1 MKIPHADDFSV
12 PYVRARSSAAY
23 SSCNDSRGHA
33 ADAPRPGA
41 VTCEVLPPPQA
52 GEESGLALCCIA
64 AIGFLAGIGFGEL
77 MDR

>member
-12 PYVRARSSAAY
+12 RYGRARSFAAY
-23 SSCNDSRGHA
+23 PSSDESRGDA
-33 ADAPRPGA
+33 ANAPRPGA

-52 GEESGLALCCIA
+52 GGGVGPVLCAA
-64 AIGFLAGIGFGEL
+64 AIGFFAGIGFKEL

>member
-1 MKIPHADDFSV
+1 MKIPHVDDFSV
-12 PYVRARSSAAY
+12 RYVRARSSAAY
-23 SSCNDSRGHA
+23 TSSDEPWGHA
-33 ADAPRPGA
+33 ANASRPGA

-52 GEESGLALCCIA
+52 GEGVGLALCAA

>member
-23 SSCNDSRGHA
+23 PSSEEPWGHA
-33 ADAPRPGA
+33 ANALRPGA

-52 GEESGLALCCIA
+52 GEGVGPVLCAA
-64 AIGFLAGIGFGEL
+64 AIGFFAGIGFWEL
-77 MDR
+77 RDR

>member
-1 MKIPHADDFSV
+1 MKIPHADDFSAR
-12 PYVRARSSAAY
+12 YGRARSSAAY
-23 SSCNDSRGHA
+23 TSSDEPWGHA
-33 ADAPRPGA
+33 ANASRPGA

-52 GEESGLALCCIA
+52 GEGVGLALCCIA